1 MEKEEK
7 IPVLGMQRY
16 LKARLM
22 DDVSMGELA
31 RAASYSPW
39 HSFRIFK
46 ELVGIP
52 PATYLRRLR
61 LSESPLELRDSKAKI
76 VDVAYR
82 YGYSSVDGYQR
93 SFKKEFG
100 VNPKE
105 YAKNPSPILLFIPY
119 EIMVP
124 KERKKNMKTKNIFIS
139 IINKPERLLIYKP
152 GKEGLDDYWDY
163 SNDVGCDLWG
173 ILKSMKCLGNEPVCL
188 YLPKNRIPKGCS
200 SYIQGVEEPLNYK
213 GEIPEGFASMKLPEG
228 SFLLFQGEPYPE
240 EDFEEA
246 IVSLKKAMDSH
257 DPQPLGYRYAKDGL
271 RIQLEPVGQRGY
283 IELIAIEK
291 IA

>member
-7 IPVLGMQRY
+7 IAVLGMQRY
-16 LKARLM
+16 LKAHLM

-31 RAASYSPW
+31 KVASYSPW

-46 ELVGIP
+46 ELVGVA

-61 LSESPLELRDSKAKI
+61 LSESALELRDSKAKI
-76 VDVAYR
+76 IDVAYR

-105 YAKNPSPILLFIPY
+105 FAKNPSPILLFIPY
-119 EIMVP
+119 EIIVP
-124 KERKKNMKTKNIFIS
+124 KERKKNMETKNIFIS
-139 IINKPERLLIYKP
+139 VINKPERILLYKP
-152 GKEGLDDYWDY
+152 GKEGLNDYWDY

-188 YLPKNRIPKGCS
+188 YLPKNLTPKGCS

-213 GEIPEGFASMKLPEG
+213 GKIPEGFASMKLPEG
-228 SFLLFQGEPYPE
+228 AFMLFQGEPYQ
-240 EDFEEA
+240 EDNFEEA
-246 IVSLKKAMDSH
+246 IVSLKKAIDSY
-257 DPQPLGYRYAKDGL
+257 DPKPLGYRYVKEGL

-283 IELIAIEK
+283 IELIAVEK